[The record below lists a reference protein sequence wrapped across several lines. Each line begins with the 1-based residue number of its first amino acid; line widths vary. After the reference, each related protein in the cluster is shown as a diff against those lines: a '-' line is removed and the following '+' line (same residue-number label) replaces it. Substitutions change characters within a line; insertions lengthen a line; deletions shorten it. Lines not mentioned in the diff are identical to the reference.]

1 MDISTA
7 WPCPRQ
13 EERRCYRPHSSVF
26 DQLSKRGQTP
36 MNIDTAVVSVDL
48 LPAIR
53 RMWEVSGAKI
63 VSIDRT
69 MDRSKGAPVHT
80 VAGQYRP
87 RGWTDWTQGFE
98 FGSAILQFDATGD
111 QQYLALG

>member
-1 MDISTA
+1 M
-7 WPCPRQ
+7 
-13 EERRCYRPHSSVF
+13 
-26 DQLSKRGQTP
+26 K
-36 MNIDTAVVSVDL
+36 IDTAVLPVDL
-48 LPAIR
+48 LPTIR

-69 MDRSKGAPVHT
+69 MDRSKGARVHT

-111 QQYLALG
+111 QQFLALGLDRIRLRPWLFRCDRVNNRPWAVVSER